1 MKTLNRLASL
11 TELSTLDQEMDMGYC
26 MKTLNDYQNAITEL
40 ETAFDDIVAA
50 MKLINRVRLD
60 IIDEPMDS
68 YTILQN
74 HFDETNRLLL
84 STVGCETSCYT
95 KQGNMN
101 FRAWHDYCHV
111 THRRGFDTDSELFIV
126 GEQYKMLADMGLSD
140 EALHIFQADTVGQ
153 VLYYAKHKEFVK
165 DQQRFIKECLMLGID
180 RAVQLKQ

>member
-1 MKTLNRLASL
+1 
-11 TELSTLDQEMDMGYC
+11 

-60 IIDEPMDS
+60 IIDEPMNN

-84 STVGCETSCYT
+84 STVGCETSIYT
-95 KQGNMN
+95 WQGNMN

-111 THRRGFDTDSELFIV
+111 THRRGFDTESELFVIQ
-126 GEQYKMLADMGLSD
+126 EQYKVLRSMGLSD
-140 EALHIFQADTVGQ
+140 EALCIFQADTVGQ

-165 DQQRFIKECLMLGID
+165 DQTRFINLCLQVGID
-180 RAVQLKQ
+180 RAVELKQ

>member
-1 MKTLNRLASL
+1 
-11 TELSTLDQEMDMGYC
+11 

-40 ETAFDDIVAA
+40 ETAFDDIVQA

-60 IIDEPMDS
+60 IIDEPMNN

-111 THRRGFDTDSELFIV
+111 THRKGFDTESELFV
-126 GEQYKMLADMGLSD
+126 VQEQYKVLRSMGLSD

-153 VLYYAKHKEFVK
+153 VWYYAKHKKFVK
-165 DQQRFIKECLMLGID
+165 DQKRFVEDCLQVGIY
-180 RAVQLKQ
+180 RAVRLSNRR